1 MKGLVPNISA
11 TLSIWKSDCFVTG
24 CWALKNEGLYTDDG
38 VFWKVYFI
46 NLLWLNL
53 VWYWNTGI
61 ERKISIWINICLH
74 SLTNYC
80 VFERFIFLSY
90 KLINMEEEKKKAQ
103 FIAPV
108 VLLLTTMH
116 VLYWTG
122 TIFGSKNFPC
132 KVRNHLLPVL
142 GQCSSE
148 WLMSSLLIQESY
160 KDYHVNLSLS
170 LLVCVLGMILRS
182 TGLWLFFITR
192 S

>member
-90 KLINMEEEKKKAQ
+90 KLINMEEEKKKLNSLHQ
-103 FIAPV
+103 SCSCWQQCMFCIGQEQYLGLKTFPV
-108 VLLLTTMH
+108 KSE
-116 VLYWTG
+116 
-122 TIFGSKNFPC
+122 TICCLF
-132 KVRNHLLPVL
+132 L
-142 GQCSSE
+142 GNVVQSDWC
-148 WLMSSLLIQESY
+148 L
-160 KDYHVNLSLS
+160 H
-170 LLVCVLGMILRS
+170 
-182 TGLWLFFITR
+182 F
-192 S
+192 